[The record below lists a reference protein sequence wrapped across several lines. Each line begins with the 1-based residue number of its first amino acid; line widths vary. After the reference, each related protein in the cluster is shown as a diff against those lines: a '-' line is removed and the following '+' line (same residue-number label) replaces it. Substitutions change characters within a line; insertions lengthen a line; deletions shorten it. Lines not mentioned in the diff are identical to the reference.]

1 MNRCKDKYMQKN
13 IQLFT
18 SLFVLFITLFT
29 FHSNAA
35 EFEEGVHY
43 QELKPYG
50 VKKPEVREF
59 FSFYC
64 PHCFKQESFMREIKS
79 TLPAGTK
86 FINNHVENMPG
97 QNVEVE
103 KYLSK
108 ALIVAERLKLKAR
121 FTDSVFN
128 LIHVKKQKLSSI
140 RQVNSI
146 FNRLGVETKKV
157 SKLINSFVIKGEYAS
172 RSKKTQFIRQ
182 QGINSVPTLII
193 NGRYQTLSTGFK
205 SKKEYFALIQY
216 LLNKPL

>member
-1 MNRCKDKYMQKN
+1 MSKN
-13 IQLFT
+13 TQLITALFT
-18 SLFVLFITLFT
+18 LVVTLFA
-29 FHSNAA
+29 FQSNAA

-43 QELKPYG
+43 QEIKPYD

-79 TLPAGTK
+79 TLPAGTA

-103 KYLSK
+103 IYLSK
-108 ALIVAERLKLKAR
+108 ALIVAERLKLKTR
-121 FTDSVFN
+121 FTDAVFN
-128 LIHVKKQKLSSI
+128 LIHVKKQKLTSI

-146 FNRLGVETKKV
+146 FTRLGVETKKV

-172 RSKKTQFIRQ
+172 RSKKTQLLRE
-182 QGINSVPTLII
+182 QGINSVPALII
-193 NGRYQTLSTGFK
+193 NGRYKTLSSGFK
-205 SKKEYFALIQY
+205 SKQEYFALIQY